1 MCGRC
6 PLEPENPGGKV
17 ELVKILRELSRRK
30 VMVAV
35 VLAIALIAG
44 LLLAFK
50 PGVPPKSRQYT
61 VSLSS
66 ADILV
71 DTNDSQVAAVS
82 GRGPDLP
89 TLASRANLIGNLMT
103 GGPLKEAIAEAANVP
118 AGKLVVVPPSNPL
131 TPNVPSAP
139 VKPPESRE
147 ISDADSTILSLSTDA
162 SLPILH
168 IEAQAPS
175 PEQARE
181 LTLAAVEQVKEYV
194 GTVVAAQNVPLAHQ
208 LVIRELGAPVAETAT
223 RGLPRRYAIFAFL
236 GILLVGCTAILIGAW
251 FKRSWKAIEAEEG
264 RAGDGVLAANANG
277 NGNGN
282 GKAHG
287 SGDELDADGVPVPD
301 LPPSQLVRFPL

>member
-1 MCGRC
+1 
-6 PLEPENPGGKV
+6 V

-30 VMVAV
+30 VMVAIV
-35 VLAIALIAG
+35 FAVALIAG

-50 PGVPPKSRQYT
+50 PGMPPSSRQYS
-61 VSLSS
+61 VALSS

-71 DTNDSQVAAVS
+71 DTNDSQVAAVT

-103 GGPLKEAIAEAANVP
+103 GGPLKEAIATAADIP

-139 VKPPESRE
+139 VRPPESRE

-168 IEAQAPS
+168 IVAQAPS
-175 PEQARE
+175 PDQARE
-181 LTLAAVEQVKEYV
+181 LTTAAVEQIKAYV
-194 GTVVAAQNVPLAHQ
+194 GTVVAAQKVPAAHQ

-223 RGLPRRYAIFAFL
+223 RGLPRRYALFAFF
-236 GILLVGCTAILIGAW
+236 GILLFGCTAILIGAW
-251 FKRSWKAIEAEEG
+251 FKRSWQQIEAEEVDADKG
-264 RAGDGVLAANANG
+264 AVSAAGNHTGSRANG
-277 NGNGN
+277 NGNGH
-282 GKAHG
+282 GK
-287 SGDELDADGVPVPD
+287 DEGVHPDGPAGVPD
-301 LPPSQLVRFPL
+301 LPRSELVRFPL